1 MGEEVSSELRQ
12 AQAKHFDAHTPFSPA
27 SLMLR
32 ACGIEYPLILKDE
45 LISQALLEL
54 SPGIGYRVLDLG
66 CGRGMLLD
74 RLATSFRTQGFGVDV
89 SRGTL
94 KELHSESLHPHRVAC
109 SEGENLP
116 FPDRSFD
123 VAVSLDVLEHVQA
136 PERVLD
142 EMLRVLKPGGA
153 VLCYAISRNNALTL
167 NWFLMKALD
176 AFGVNHWAWNGHAP
190 DRLVDPL
197 RTRKFLERRGCRI
210 HSIRPFHSFFT
221 VLFDLCMLFL
231 YWLVTRLRLLEGRS
245 DAHRYSAIRILKSLS
260 RLVEMLWTPLNL
272 LDAPWVSRGLSNGF
286 LVTATKPHA
295 SSRFSQKP

>member
-1 MGEEVSSELRQ
+1 MISELRQ
-12 AQAKHFDAHTPFSPA
+12 AQAKHFDAHAPFSPA
-27 SLMLR
+27 SESLR

-54 SPGIGYRVLDLG
+54 SPGIGHRVLDLG
-66 CGRGMLLD
+66 CGRGVLLD

-94 KELHSESLHPHRVAC
+94 KKLRSESLYPHRVAC
-109 SEGENLP
+109 SEGEHLP
-116 FPDRSFD
+116 FLASSFD
-123 VAVSLDVLEHVQA
+123 IAVSMDVLEHVQA

-142 EMLRVLKPGGA
+142 EMLRVLKPGGI

-167 NWFLMKALD
+167 NWFLIKALD
-176 AFGVNHWAWNGHAP
+176 ALGVNHWAWNGHAP

-197 RTRKFLERRGCRI
+197 RIRSFLERMGCRI
-210 HSIRPFHSFFT
+210 HSIRPFHAFFT
-221 VLFDLCMLFL
+221 VLFDLCMLTL
-231 YWLVTRLRLLEGRS
+231 YWLAIRLRLLEGRS
-245 DAHRYSAIRILKSLS
+245 DAHRDSAIRVLKSLS
-260 RLVEMLWTPLNL
+260 RLVGILWKPLNL
-272 LDAPWVSRGLSNGF
+272 LDTPWVSRGLSNGF